1 MLAVL
6 IQGGGT
12 NGLQFTAS
20 QHWLEDRGCIDCTLG
35 SSSTNQGVN
44 LIDEGDDVTA
54 GADLFGH
61 LLEALLEV
69 TAVARTSNQASHIQ
83 GVNLLAAKGLW
94 HVVRNNRLSK
104 TLNNR
109 GLTNTWLTDQ
119 DWVVLGAARKNLHY
133 ALNLTLAA
141 NNRVQLALGSCLG
154 EVATVLV
161 QNLRAL
167 WLWVSLAANC
177 DRLLALVAGK

>member
-20 QHWLEDRGCIDCTLG
+20 QHWLEDRSCINSAFG
-35 SSSTNQGVN
+35 RSSTNQSVN

-54 GADLFGH
+54 SADLLGH

-69 TAVARTSNQASHIQ
+69 TAVARTSDQASHIQ
-83 GVNLLAAKGLW
+83 GVNLLAAQGLR
-94 HVVRNNRLSK
+94 HVVRNNCLSK
-104 TLNNR
+104 TFNNR

-133 ALNLTLAA
+133 SLNLALAT

-167 WLWVSLAANC
+167 WLWVGFAANC
-177 DRLLALVAGK
+177 DRLLALIAGE